1 MAAHNA
7 THTAPAVEARDGD
20 GIRDRE
26 IRMEQ
31 EHLDRVY
38 QRLEEKIHEA
48 EFLMDDAA
56 KRGQVGTPGA
66 LAERDAQVFRAG
78 VHLNRLNSEFEDF
91 LFGRIDLLLGKD
103 GERGP
108 DGAYTSVEPADDAV
122 RSDEGGAPSAEIAET
137 LHIGRLGVLDADY
150 SPLVI
155 DWRAP
160 AAAPFYRSTPVAPGR
175 VVRRRVIRSKGR
187 RVLGVEDDLLRPELT
202 ATLDGTTLPVVGD
215 GALMAALGRA
225 RSHTMRDIVASIQAE
240 QDMVIRA
247 PAASVTEVEG
257 GPGTGKTAVALH
269 RAAYLLYQDRRRYA
283 GGILVVSPTPL
294 LVAYTE
300 GVLPSLGEEGQVAIR
315 ALGSLV
321 EGEEAAD
328 WGGPK
333 APAEGADGE
342 PGGPVGGDGRVYD
355 EPAVARIKGSA
366 RMTKVLRRAARGA
379 LERPAPAAPGRRG
392 GARRRDGAP
401 QVRGAAGDAAQLSF
415 EVAGAPAAP
424 APGRTPAAEPL
435 PAPGR
440 PASGPAADPAVSGPG
455 GGGAG
460 PVTPDRLRVV
470 AFGRRVEL
478 DEQELRRIR
487 QTALGGT
494 APVNLLRPRARRL
507 LLDALWGRSGAG
519 QRYTDP
525 ELAAEARQAFDE
537 DITSEPEFLEF
548 LDAWWPELTPRAVL
562 AAMADEKR
570 LGRWARRIL
579 TPREVRLLARSLKR
593 LGPDGRGPLSVH
605 DVALLDELNSV
616 LGAPARPR
624 RREVDPL
631 DQLTGLEELTTYAD
645 RMSGGRARD
654 ERLREEARTDY
665 AHVIVDEAQ
674 DLTPMQWRMVG
685 RRGRHATWTV
695 VGDPAQSSWSDPDE
709 AAEARDEALGNRPRR
724 RFTLTV
730 NYRNPAEIAELA
742 AKVLALAMPGMPA
755 PEAVRSTGVVPRFV
769 VAGTPDGDRVPG
781 GGRGAVGNGAP
792 DGAGAAD
799 LGACVRREASRL
811 LAEVDGTVGVV
822 VAMGRRAEARA
833 WLAGLGGR
841 VVALGSLEAK
851 GLEYD
856 ATVVVSPA
864 EIADESP
871 AGLRVLYVALT
882 RATQRLTVVSGERDM
897 PDEAGVPDLL
907 RD

>member
-1 MAAHNA
+1 MAAQDA
-7 THTAPAVEARDGD
+7 AVDSL
-20 GIRDRE
+20 RDRE
-26 IRMEQ
+26 TGVEQ

-38 QRLEEKIHEA
+38 HRLEEKIDEA
-48 EFLMDDAA
+48 EFLMHDAV

-122 RSDEGGAPSAEIAET
+122 REDATADIAET
-137 LHIGRLGVLDADY
+137 LHIGRIGVLDSDY
-150 SPLVI
+150 APLVI

-160 AAAPFYRSTPVAPGR
+160 AAAPFYRSTPKEPGR

-187 RVLGVEDDLLRPELT
+187 RVLGVEDDLMRPELT
-202 ATLDGTTLPVVGD
+202 AYLDGEKLPVIGD
-215 GALMAALGRA
+215 GALMAALGQA

-240 QDMVIRA
+240 QDLVIRA
-247 PAASVTEVEG
+247 PAASVTEVAG

-315 ALGSLV
+315 AVGSLSD
-321 EGEEAAD
+321 EAA
-328 WGGPK
+328 GP
-333 APAEGADGE
+333 EGAT
-342 PGGPVGGDGRVYD
+342 VYD
-355 EPAVARIKGSA
+355 EPAVARVKGSS
-366 RMTKVLRRAARGA
+366 RMLHVLRKASRGA
-379 LERPAPAAPGRRG
+379 LEQPGAGSAPRG
-392 GARRRDGAP
+392 G
-401 QVRGAAGDAAQLSF
+401 QLSF
-415 EVAGAPAAP
+415 GEEPADAE
-424 APGRTPAAEPL
+424 ATTPA
-435 PAPGR
+435 
-440 PASGPAADPAVSGPG
+440 
-455 GGGAG
+455 
-460 PVTPDRLRVV
+460 TPTRLRVV
-470 AFGRRVEL
+470 AFGARIEL
-478 DEQELRRIR
+478 EADELQRIR
-487 QTALGGT
+487 HNALGGS
-494 APVNLLRPRARRL
+494 APVNLLRPRARKL
-507 LLDALWGRSGAG
+507 LLDALWNKSSGRG
-519 QRYTDP
+519 RYTDP
-525 ELAAEARQAFDE
+525 ELAAELRSSFDE
-537 DITSEPEFLEF
+537 DVSTETPFLEF
-548 LDAWWPELTPRAVL
+548 LNAWWPELTPRRVL

-570 LGRWARRIL
+570 LGRWSRRIL
-579 TPREVRLLARSLKR
+579 NQGEVRRVARSLKR
-593 LGPDGRGPLSVH
+593 LDANGAGPLSVH
-605 DVALLDELNSV
+605 DVAVLDELQAL
-616 LGAPARPR
+616 LGTPARPR
-624 RREVDPL
+624 KKRDLDPL
-631 DQLTGLEELTTYAD
+631 DQLSGLEELMPQREETQ
-645 RMSGGRARD
+645 RERA
-654 ERLREEARTDY
+654 ERLAAERTEY

-685 RRGRHATWTV
+685 RRGRHATWTI

-709 AAEARDEALGNRPRR
+709 AAAARDEALGSRPRR

-742 AKVLALAMPGMPA
+742 SKVLALAMPGAESPS
-755 PEAVRSTGVVPRFV
+755 AVRSTGVEPRFAPV
-769 VAGTPDGDRVPG
+769 RDGDLAGT
-781 GGRGAVGNGAP
+781 
-792 DGAGAAD
+792 
-799 LGACVRREASRL
+799 VREEARRM
-811 LAEVDGTVGVV
+811 LATVDGTVGVV
-822 VAMGRRAEARA
+822 VAMNRRAQART
-833 WLAGLGGR
+833 WLAELGDR

-882 RATQRLTVVSGERDM
+882 RATQQLTVVSGERDM
-897 PDEAGVPDLL
+897 PDEDGVPDLL

>member
-1 MAAHNA
+1 MAAQDA
-7 THTAPAVEARDGD
+7 AVDSL
-20 GIRDRE
+20 RDRE
-26 IRMEQ
+26 IGVEQ

-38 QRLEEKIHEA
+38 HRLEEKIDEA
-48 EFLMDDAA
+48 EFLMRDAGRRA
-56 KRGQVGTPGA
+56 QVGTPGA

-78 VHLNRLNSEFEDF
+78 IHLNRLNSEFEDF

-108 DGAYTSVEPADDAV
+108 DGAYTSVEPADGAV
-122 RSDEGGAPSAEIAET
+122 REDGTADIAET
-137 LHIGRLGVLDADY
+137 LHVGRIGVLDSDY
-150 SPLVI
+150 APLVI

-160 AAAPFYRSTPVAPGR
+160 AAAPFYRSTPKAPGR

-187 RVLGVEDDLLRPELT
+187 RVLGVEDDLMRPELT
-202 ATLDGTTLPVVGD
+202 AYLGGEELPVVGD
-215 GALMAALGRA
+215 GALMAALGQA

-247 PAASVTEVEG
+247 PAASVTEVSG

-315 ALGSLV
+315 AVGSLSDDAAGV
-321 EGEEAAD
+321 EGATT
-328 WGGPK
+328 
-333 APAEGADGE
+333 
-342 PGGPVGGDGRVYD
+342 YD
-355 EPAVARIKGSA
+355 EPAVARIKGSS
-366 RMTKVLRRAARGA
+366 RMLHVLRKAARGA
-379 LERPAPAAPGRRG
+379 LEQTAPRNPSKGGQLAFGEAEEATQDRG
-392 GARRRDGAP
+392 
-401 QVRGAAGDAAQLSF
+401 
-415 EVAGAPAAP
+415 
-424 APGRTPAAEPL
+424 
-435 PAPGR
+435 
-440 PASGPAADPAVSGPG
+440 
-455 GGGAG
+455 
-460 PVTPDRLRVV
+460 TPDRLRVV
-470 AFGRRVEL
+470 AFGGRIEL
-478 DEQELRRIR
+478 EADELKRIR
-487 QTALGGT
+487 HNVLGGT
-494 APVNLLRPRARRL
+494 APVNLLRPRARKL
-507 LLDALWGRSGAG
+507 LLDALWNKSSGRG
-519 QRYTDP
+519 RYTDP
-525 ELAAEARQAFDE
+525 ELAAELRSSFDE
-537 DITSEPEFLEF
+537 DVSTELPFLTF
-548 LDAWWPELTPRAVL
+548 LDAWWPELTPRRVL
-562 AAMADEKR
+562 AAMADERR

-579 TPREVRLLARSLKR
+579 NQGEVRRLARSLKR
-593 LGPDGRGPLSVH
+593 LDADGRGPLSVH
-605 DVALLDELNSV
+605 DVALLDELHTL
-616 LGAPARPR
+616 LGTPHRPR
-624 RREVDPL
+624 KKRELDPL
-631 DQLTGLEELTTYAD
+631 DQLTGLDELMPQREETQ
-645 RMSGGRARD
+645 RERA
-654 ERLREEARTDY
+654 ERLAAERTEY

-709 AAEARDEALGNRPRR
+709 AAAARDEALGSRPRR

-742 AKVLALAMPGMPA
+742 SKVLALAMPGMESPA
-755 PEAVRSTGVVPRFV
+755 AVRSTGVRPRFTTV
-769 VAGTPDGDRVPG
+769 GDGDL
-781 GGRGAVGNGAP
+781 AET
-792 DGAGAAD
+792 
-799 LGACVRREASRL
+799 VRAEARRL

-822 VAMGRRAEARA
+822 VAMDRRAEARG
-833 WLAGLGGR
+833 WLEELGDR

-882 RATQRLTVVSGERDM
+882 RATQQLTVVSGERDL
-897 PDEAGVPDLL
+897 PDGDGVPDLL

>member
-7 THTAPAVEARDGD
+7 THAPDHASDSV
-20 GIRDRE
+20 RDRE
-26 IRMEQ
+26 IDAEQ
-31 EHLDRVY
+31 THLDRVY
-38 QRLEEKIHEA
+38 RRLEEKIHEA

-66 LAERDAQVFRAG
+66 YAERDAQVFQAG
-78 VHLNRLNSEFEDF
+78 VHLHRLNSEYEDF

-103 GERGP
+103 GKKGP
-108 DGAYTSVEPADDAV
+108 DGAFTSVEPAD
-122 RSDEGGAPSAEIAET
+122 GAIENNRAEIAET

-160 AAAPFYRSTPVAPGR
+160 AAAPFYRATPVAPGR

-187 RVLGVEDDLLRPELT
+187 RVLGVEDDLMRPEVT
-202 ATLDGTTLPVVGD
+202 ATLAGQELPAIGD

-283 GGILVVSPTPL
+283 GGILIVSPTPL

-321 EGEEAAD
+321 EGAEATA
-328 WGGPK
+328 
-333 APAEGADGE
+333 
-342 PGGPVGGDGRVYD
+342 YD
-355 EPAVARIKGSA
+355 SQAVARIKGSA
-366 RMTKVLRRAARGA
+366 RMQKLLRKAARGA
-379 LERPAPAAPGRRG
+379 LELAAPAASPDGTGPAAAADEDGQLSLEDLFAPPPDSGAAQETRR
-392 GARRRDGAP
+392 ARRTRSRSP
-401 QVRGAAGDAAQLSF
+401 RPAA
-415 EVAGAPAAP
+415 AAP
-424 APGRTPAAEPL
+424 A
-435 PAPGR
+435 
-440 PASGPAADPAVSGPG
+440 
-455 GGGAG
+455 
-460 PVTPDRLRVV
+460 RLRVV
-470 AFGRRVEL
+470 AFGGRIEL
-478 DEQELRRIR
+478 DADELHAIR
-487 QTALGGT
+487 QSALGGT

-507 LLDALWGRSGAG
+507 ILDALWAKSGAAR
-519 QRYTDP
+519 RYTDP
-525 ELAAEARQAFDE
+525 ELAAEAREGFDE
-537 DITSEPEFLEF
+537 DITTEHDFQEF
-548 LDAWWPELTPRAVL
+548 LDAWWPELTPRGVL
-562 AAMADEKR
+562 AAMADER
-570 LGRWARRIL
+570 LLGRWARRTL
-579 TPREVRLLARSLKR
+579 NQREVRQLARSLQR
-593 LGPDGRGPLSVH
+593 LDARGHGPLSVH
-605 DVALLDELNSV
+605 DVALLDELQLI
-616 LGAPARPR
+616 LGAPMRPARPR
-624 RREVDPL
+624 EADPL
-631 DQLTGLEELTTYAD
+631 DHLTGLEELTTYAD
-645 RMSGGRARD
+645 RNGGGRSRR
-654 ERLREEARTDY
+654 ERLEEERTDY

-709 AAEARDEALGNRPRR
+709 AAVARDEALGTRPRR

-730 NYRNPAEIAELA
+730 NYRNPAEIADLA
-742 AKVLALAMPGMPA
+742 SRVLALAMPGMQSPK
-755 PEAVRSTGVVPRFV
+755 AVRSTGLEPRF
-769 VAGTPDGDRVPG
+769 ALTFDG
-781 GGRGAVGNGAP
+781 GGP
-792 DGAGAAD
+792 AGD
-799 LGACVRREASRL
+799 EALARATVAEAERL
-811 LAEVDGTVGVV
+811 LGEVDGTVGVV
-822 VAMGRRAEARA
+822 VAMNRREQARS
-833 WLAGLGGR
+833 WLAPLGDR

-856 ATVVVSPA
+856 ATLVVSPA

-882 RATQRLTVVSGERDM
+882 RATQQLTVLSAERDE
-897 PDEAGVPDLL
+897 PDASAVPDLL